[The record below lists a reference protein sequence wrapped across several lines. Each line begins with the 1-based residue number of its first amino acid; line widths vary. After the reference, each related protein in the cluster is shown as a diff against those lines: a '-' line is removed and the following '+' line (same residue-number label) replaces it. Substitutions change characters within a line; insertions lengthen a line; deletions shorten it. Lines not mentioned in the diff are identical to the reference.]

1 MLSYKRREPPKQNKE
16 IRTLSLFDL
25 LSDIKR
31 SEVQLANLQR
41 EWCWPVE
48 NILALIESI
57 IENQPFGNPVF
68 YETAGRPKI
77 AYRTLEGVDPDPSG
91 LVPSYLILD
100 GQQRLT
106 AAYQALASERPIKVV
121 KNTGGRAHYCRLF
134 IDVRKVVRADIPVL
148 DTIIVVATDHTGR
161 PLNRKGP
168 DYDSLEYQYRHGVFP
183 LNKISDFPAWQRS
196 AQEFWTQN
204 FTDDNRALI
213 LTSMADFGE
222 VVYQSFRSCTIFVN
236 IMKHNVT
243 LAEIA
248 KYYEKS
254 NSIALRLTSFH
265 LLIARYFPSGYD
277 LAKDWT
283 AFKERMKK
291 DTHGL
296 LSTITDKQMMHANM
310 VVSNLRDGHSFKDI
324 LDLPLENYQA
334 TRQSVVEGFIE
345 ASRLLIELCVFK
357 NRLLPQTI
365 LVTGVASIFAIMG
378 PARSKDVTTRRK
390 VARWLHCC
398 MIGAVHRK
406 NGGTGVAAE
415 LPDLLTWIDGGRPP
429 ASVRD
434 FVFPKGALASTRSGP
449 LLNYLMAAGLRAKAR
464 DFGTVNEMT
473 VQLLL
478 DGKFDIHHVVPKA
491 FSVKQGIPEEKYD
504 SVLNKAILSTKTNN
518 LISGSAPSSYL
529 VHLEQ
534 KFGTTAEQVDATV
547 ASHGFDPAFLRA
559 DDFEGSMASRLDYYC
574 KIIETETGGL
584 VVEAIDEDE
593 VDQSQFGDAIDAPDG
608 TQFIASAR
616 GSVVYMKR
624 DGDQFFVLKGSIAS
638 SDCQPSTDACYLQRR
653 EELMDG
659 GTLVQMTDDR
669 WSLEQ
674 DIDVA
679 SPSAAFSIFAGQK
692 PNGKGWKDIDGA
704 QVNPLMAKAA

>member
-1 MLSYKRREPPKQNKE
+1 MLYTRRETPKQNKE
-16 IRTLSLFDL
+16 MRTESLFDL
-25 LSDIKR
+25 LNDIKR

-41 EWCWPVE
+41 EWCWPIE

-77 AYRTLEGVDPDPSG
+77 AYRTLEGVDPDPSE
-91 LVPSYLILD
+91 LVPAYLILD

-106 AAYQALASERPIKVV
+106 AAYQALASERPIKVI
-121 KNTGGRAHYCRLF
+121 KNTGGRTQYYRLF
-134 IDVRKVVRADIPVL
+134 IDVSRVVRADVPVL

-161 PLNRKGP
+161 PLSRKGP
-168 DYDSLEYQYRHGVFP
+168 DYDSLEYQYRNGIFP
-183 LNKISDFPAWQRS
+183 LNKISEFPAWQRS
-196 AQEFWTQN
+196 AQEFWNDN
-204 FTDDNRALI
+204 FTDENRALI

-222 VVYQSFRSCTIFVN
+222 VVYQSFRSCSIFVN
-236 IMKHNVT
+236 VMKNNVT

-254 NSIALRLTSFH
+254 NSISLRLTSFH

-277 LAKDWT
+277 LAKDWM
-283 AFKERMKK
+283 AFKDRMKK

-296 LSTITDKQMMHANM
+296 LSTITDMQMMHANM

-334 TRQSVVEGFIE
+334 TKQAVVDGFIE
-345 ASRLLIELCVFK
+345 ASRLLIELCIFK

-365 LVTGVASIFAIMG
+365 LVTGMASIFAILG
-378 PARSKDVTTRRK
+378 PVRSKDVTTRRK
-390 VARWLHCC
+390 VTRWLHCC
-398 MIGAVHRK
+398 MIRSVHRS
-406 NGGTGVAAE
+406 GGVGVAAE
-415 LPDLLTWIDGGRPP
+415 LPDLLAWIDGGRAP

-434 FVFPKGALASTRSGP
+434 FVFPKGALSSTQTGP
-449 LLNYLMAAGLRAKAR
+449 LLNYLMAADLRAKAR

-473 VQLLL
+473 IQLML

-491 FSVKQGIPEEKYD
+491 FCVKQGIPQEKYD
-504 SVLNKAILSTKTNN
+504 SVLNKAMLSSKTNN
-518 LISGSAPSSYL
+518 IISGNPPSTYL
-529 VHLEQ
+529 YQLEQ
-534 KFGTTAEQVDATV
+534 RFGTTSEQVDATV
-547 ASHGFDPAFLRA
+547 ASHGFDPALLRA

-574 KIIETETGGL
+574 KVIESETGGL
-584 VVEAIDEDE
+584 VVEAIAEDE
-593 VDQSQFGDAIDAPDG
+593 VEQPKFGDAIDAPDG

-616 GSVVYMKR
+616 GSIVYMKR

-638 SDCQPSTDACYLQRR
+638 SDCQPSTEVSYLQRR
-653 EELMDG
+653 EELMNG

-674 DIDVA
+674 DIEVA

-692 PNGKGWKDIDGA
+692 PNGKGWKDIYGS
-704 QVNPLMAKAA
+704 QVNPLTTNVG